1 MNLFIFCS
9 IYVKLHIE
17 CTLIMKLCL
26 KEIDK
31 IKWNLFKKIYFIDFN
46 YLCYLF
52 L

>member
-17 CTLIMKLCL
+17 YILIMKLCL

-31 IKWNLFKKIYFIDFN
+31 IK
-46 YLCYLF
+46 
-52 L
+52 